1 MSLDNYEVASPVS
14 FHGWA
19 GSLWCM
25 IPINAKME
33 MKINGAMAA
42 AVRSVLQADCR
53 TSLLIWE
60 QLPPS
65 AARGKFGKCGLPQ
78 PATGCRTSH

>member
-1 MSLDNYEVASPVS
+1 MSPDNYEVASPVS

-33 MKINGAMAA
+33 MKINGAMAE
-42 AVRSVLQADCR
+42 AVRSISQADC
-53 TSLLIWE
+53 
-60 QLPPS
+60 
-65 AARGKFGKCGLPQ
+65 
-78 PATGCRTSH
+78 

>member
-1 MSLDNYEVASPVS
+1 MSPDNYEVASPVS

-33 MKINGAMAA
+33 MKINGAMAE
-42 AVRSVLQADCR
+42 AVRSISQADCQ
-53 TSLLIWE
+53 SPLLIE
-60 QLPPS
+60 ERHPPS
-65 AARGKFGKCGLPQ
+65 AVRGEFLSRKV
-78 PATGCRTSH
+78 